1 MAVQRNQ
8 IVDYQTYADI
18 RDAVRERIF
27 AVKQLRRVHVGEHLS
42 FLFENDETTRYQIQ
56 EMMRAEQIVKESA
69 IQHEIDTYNEL
80 LGGPGELG
88 CSLLIEIEDAA
99 QRAPLLTKWLD
110 LPSHLYVRLEEG
122 SKVYATFDPRQVG
135 DDRLSAVQYIKFDT
149 SGRVPVCVGTDHPEL
164 EAEADLTPEQREALA
179 SDLAGVRA

>member
-1 MAVQRNQ
+1 MMAVQRDQ
-8 IVDYQTYADI
+8 IVDYQTYDEL
-18 RDAVRERIF
+18 RDELREKIF
-27 AVKQLRRVHVGEHLS
+27 AIKQPRRIHVGEYLT

-56 EMMRAEQIVKESA
+56 EMMRAEQIGREDA

-110 LPSHLYVRLEEG
+110 LPSHLYVTVEGG

-135 DDRLSAVQYIKFDT
+135 DDRLSAVQYLKFDT
-149 SGRVPVCVGTDHPEL
+149 SGRVPVSIGTDHPEL
-164 EAEADLTPEQREALA
+164 KAETQLTPEQREALA
-179 SDLAGVRA
+179 ADLG